1 MIQFKVPIVHFLDR
15 EANTMKFCKQ
25 CGYEMEDSSSFCPN
39 CGTPA
44 KEENRSFNPV
54 PLILGILGILFGWL
68 FALIGH
74 ILSIIGIV
82 LGVKEYK
89 CSGSVSGLIV
99 SIIGELCSIASS
111 IFGMLIMLGMMAA
124 LS

>member
-1 MIQFKVPIVHFLDR
+1 MHFLDR

>member
-1 MIQFKVPIVHFLDR
+1 
-15 EANTMKFCKQ
+15 MKFCKQ

-44 KEENRSFNPV
+44 KEESRPFNPV

-82 LGVKEYK
+82 LGVREYK
-89 CSGSVSGLIV
+89 RSGSVSGLIV
-99 SIIGELCSIASS
+99 SIIGELCSIANS
-111 IFGMLIMLGMMAA
+111 ILGMLMMLGMMAT
-124 LS
+124 LY